1 MQSLPAASARRMEAA
16 SDDEDTA
23 FHEHAD
29 DESGMLSGGSGLDG
43 IDSPEA
49 LNPLSMSDDESDSE
63 GDGGGCGGAERCSD
77 AVSSHATSLFS
88 RPSSDVTSA
97 MQ

>member
-1 MQSLPAASARRMEAA
+1 MEAA
-16 SDDEDTA
+16 SDDEHTA

-29 DESGMLSGGSGLDG
+29 DESGMLSAGSGMDG

-63 GDGGGCGGAERCSD
+63 DGGGRGGAERCSD
-77 AVSSHATSLFS
+77 AVSSHVTSLFS
-88 RPSSDVTSA
+88 RPSFDITSV